1 MECSGIAG
9 SGPTLVVHRVDRWP
23 GATHQSNGGKE
34 HQHMHEQSNRPR
46 HWRRLALASTFVGI
60 ALVGGLA
67 SATPAA
73 PVAPHTPSTT
83 VRTADAIVPDN
94 AGPRCGTGNSD
105 GNVSTC
111 ITAYGSGLHVINI
124 NVSAVVLNS
133 TRTISVCLA
142 GPNGSLGCTPPPGQG
157 SITLSPRSEERR
169 VGKECRSRG

>member
-1 MECSGIAG
+1 
-9 SGPTLVVHRVDRWP
+9 
-23 GATHQSNGGKE
+23 
-34 HQHMHEQSNRPR
+34 MHEQSNRPR

-73 PVAPHTPSTT
+73 AVAPHTPSTT

-157 SITLSPRSEERR
+157 SITLSPGGFIAFSWGPNASEPAGDYCANTWRNN
-169 VGKECRSRG
+169 GDGTTTQIGHECIGVSA